1 MSGTSTPER
10 IPVLVPRAPGYRP
23 NRLSKL
29 RFSSIRY
36 TTCLM
41 GHRVSTPA
49 GVAPND
55 GLGVG
60 LVDRRSPMHDVMN
73 APAAAAADRDMKS
86 RRVRRRGY
94 TSVGLCVHGS
104 ARAEDKWSRRGG
116 ATTAVQLARENLRTS
131 AVHPVSSAFFRS
143 GQVRKK
149 RPRPVRRRGGGWD
162 GGTG

>member
-10 IPVLVPRAPGYRP
+10 IPVVVPLAPGYRP

-36 TTCLM
+36 TTCLI

-49 GVAPND
+49 GVASND

-60 LVDRRSPMHDVMN
+60 LVDRRSPMHDVRN
-73 APAAAAADRDMKS
+73 TPAAAAAERDMKS

-94 TSVGLCVHGS
+94 TSVSVCVRRS
-104 ARAEDKWSRRGG
+104 ALAEDSGRVAAG

-131 AVHPVSSAFFRS
+131 AVHSVSSAFFRS
-143 GQVRKK
+143 GQVRIAASTRSKEGSGVD
-149 RPRPVRRRGGGWD
+149 RE
-162 GGTG
+162 